1 MVDDWESNIEADS
14 GFLSNSSELSSSESA
29 SLSADDLNGNRRLL
43 LHPANAK
50 LIKTAQNKNKGVS
63 GMCIS
68 GGEIM
73 NDLDWHTH
81 MGGSMNGGSLW
92 SWLKTAGKATYN
104 FAKQNWPLIKP
115 IISQGVDQLLPS
127 AAAAAGP
134 YAPGVILGRQALKSL
149 TGVGFGLKEQR
160 LANLAK
166 ARAAKSNK
174 RVNVMGASG
183 SGSFRIN

>member
-1 MVDDWESNIEADS
+1 MRSFNGYESVSVGNIPQKKLEKAIKT
-14 GFLSNSSELSSSESA
+14 GKL
-29 SLSADDLNGNRRLL
+29 SLSADELSGSGRKML

-104 FAKQNWPLIKP
+104 FAKNNWPLIKP

-127 AAAAAGP
+127 AASAAGR
-134 YAPGVILGRQALKSL
+134 YAPGIILARQGLKAL
-149 TGVGFGLKEQR
+149 TGVGLKEQR
-160 LANLAK
+160 LLNLAK
-166 ARAAKSNK
+166 ARAAK
-174 RVNVMGASG
+174 ASKKG
-183 SGSFRIN
+183 GCSTGGSFLIN

>member
-1 MVDDWESNIEADS
+1 MRSFNGYESVSVGEIPQKKLEKAIKT
-14 GFLSNSSELSSSESA
+14 GKL

-43 LHPANAK
+43 LHPTNAK

-92 SWLKTAGKATYN
+92 SWLKTASKATYN

-127 AAAAAGP
+127 AVQAAGP
-134 YAPGVILGRQALKSL
+134 YGGPAVILGRQTLKSL
-149 TGVGFGLKEQR
+149 TGVGLKEQR
-160 LANLAK
+160 LANLAAARK
-166 ARAAKSNK
+166 AKANK

-183 SGSFRIN
+183 SFRIN